1 VRCQAYPGY
10 NYDQNSLLA
19 RSPSSDFSLLSSL
32 FNDTET
38 VGRPFEQDIQEGI
51 TIMNQAELITAV
63 AERVGLT
70 KADAGKA
77 VEALVGTIT
86 EALTQGDEVR
96 ISGFGTFGVS
106 ERGERQG
113 RNPQTGEAITIGASK
128 SAKFTAGKA
137 VKEALNGS

>member
-1 VRCQAYPGY
+1 
-10 NYDQNSLLA
+10 
-19 RSPSSDFSLLSSL
+19 
-32 FNDTET
+32 
-38 VGRPFEQDIQEGI
+38 
-51 TIMNQAELITAV
+51 MNQTDLIAAV
-63 AERVGLT
+63 AERAGLS

-77 VEALVGTIT
+77 LEALVGAIT
-86 EALTQGDEVR
+86 DTLKQGDEVR

-137 VKEALNGS
+137 VKEALNGG

>member
-1 VRCQAYPGY
+1 
-10 NYDQNSLLA
+10 
-19 RSPSSDFSLLSSL
+19 
-32 FNDTET
+32 
-38 VGRPFEQDIQEGI
+38 
-51 TIMNQAELITAV
+51 
-63 AERVGLT
+63 
-70 KADAGKA
+70 

-86 EALTQGDEVR
+86 EALRQGDEVR

-137 VKEALNGS
+137 VKEALNGG

>member
-1 VRCQAYPGY
+1 
-10 NYDQNSLLA
+10 
-19 RSPSSDFSLLSSL
+19 
-32 FNDTET
+32 
-38 VGRPFEQDIQEGI
+38 
-51 TIMNQAELITAV
+51 MNQTDLIASV
-63 AERVGLT
+63 AERAGLS

-77 VEALVGTIT
+77 LDALVGTIT
-86 EALTQGDEVR
+86 DTLKQGEEVR

-137 VKEALNGS
+137 VKEALNGG